1 LAFVLGL
8 FFVIRHSCLV
18 ISVMN
23 RELVEKVVNAVL
35 YEGYILYPY
44 RASSKKNRERFTF
57 GRVYP
62 EDYSIAQNGAE
73 PFVMQTECLV
83 RNESKDALATVT
95 VRFLHPMAREVGV
108 LSAPIAEMPAGK
120 PPALEVVPD
129 LRVGE
134 QLYQTWQ
141 EVVEQRVELLPLAL
155 TGAAQIVHEFDFP
168 SSRAL
173 EPIRGD
179 DGRISALLVRRQ
191 DAVRGVIEVATQPID
206 ESVFKITVRILNR
219 TPMPSGE
226 LENQSAIIMRTFTST
241 HTILHAQGGE
251 WFSLTDPPP
260 AYAEATA
267 ACKNIGAWP
276 VLVGEEAKGERDA
289 MLSSPIIL
297 YDYPQIAPESPGDL
311 FDGLEIDEILTLRV
325 MAMSDAEKIEMRQ
338 VDEQARRIL
347 ERTETLPGDHLLKM
361 HGVMRNVRSS
371 NEDFFNPSTRL
382 ETATVGGVEVKAGD
396 RVRIRPKKRADVM
409 DMALDGKIAVIEA
422 VEQDVEGG
430 VQLALVIEDD
440 PGRDLGLMRQ
450 PGHRFFYSTDEV
462 ELVKAGE

>member
-1 LAFVLGL
+1 
-8 FFVIRHSCLV
+8 
-18 ISVMN
+18 MN

-83 RNESKDALATVT
+83 RNESKDALLNIS
-95 VRFLHPMAREVGV
+95 VRFLHPMAREVGM
-108 LSAPIAEMPAGK
+108 LRTPLAEMPAGD
-120 PPALEVVPD
+120 PAEFDVVPD
-129 LRVGE
+129 LQVGE

-141 EVVEQRVELLPLAL
+141 EVVEQKVELPPIPLREAS
-155 TGAAQIVHEFDFP
+155 QISHAFDFP
-168 SSRAL
+168 SSRAF
-173 EPIRGD
+173 EPIRKD
-179 DGRISALLVRRQ
+179 NERISAVLLRRQ
-191 DAVRGVIEVATQPID
+191 DAVFGVVEVSTQPID
-206 ESVFKITVRILNR
+206 DAVFKITVRILNR
-219 TPMPSGE
+219 TPVPKTDLKS
-226 LENQSAIIMRTFTST
+226 QSAIIMRTFTST
-241 HTILHAQGGE
+241 HTILQAEGGE
-251 WFSLTDPPP
+251 WLSLTDPPP
-260 AYAEATA
+260 AYVEATA
-267 ACKNIGAWP
+267 ACKNIGTWP

-297 YDYPQIAPESPGDL
+297 YDYPQIAPESPGTL

-325 MAMSDAEKIEMRQ
+325 MAMSDDEKIEMRQ

-347 ERTETLPGDHLLKM
+347 ERTENMPDDHLLKM
-361 HGVMRNVRSS
+361 HGVMRSVRSS

-382 ETATVGGVEVKAGD
+382 ETATVGDVKVKAGD
-396 RVRIRPKKRADVM
+396 RVRIRPKKRADAM
-409 DMALDGKIAVIEA
+409 DMVLDGKIAVIEA

-430 VQLALVIEDD
+430 VQLALVLDDD
-440 PGRDLGLMRQ
+440 PGRDLGMMRQ

-462 ELVKAGE
+462 EPIK

>member
-1 LAFVLGL
+1 
-8 FFVIRHSCLV
+8 
-18 ISVMN
+18 MN
-23 RELVEKVVNAVL
+23 AALVEKVVKAVL

-62 EDYSIAQNGAE
+62 EDYSIAQKGAE
-73 PFVMQTECLV
+73 PCAMQTECLV
-83 RNESKDALATVT
+83 RDESKDAVVAIS
-95 VRFLHPMAREVGV
+95 VRFLHPMAREVGILREP
-108 LSAPIAEMPAGK
+108 LSKMPGDGTPEFDVAP
-120 PPALEVVPD
+120 D
-129 LRVGE
+129 FRFGE

-141 EVVEQRVELLPLAL
+141 EVVEQKVEVPPFPLRETWQTA
-155 TGAAQIVHEFDFP
+155 HEFEFP
-168 SSRAL
+168 SSHAV

-179 DGRISALLVRRQ
+179 EGKIRALLVRRQ
-191 DAVRGVIEVATQPID
+191 DAVRGTIEVVAQPID
-206 ESVFKITVRILNR
+206 DAVFKISMRILNR
-219 TPMPSGE
+219 TPVPSNE

-241 HTILHAQGGE
+241 HTILQTMGGE
-251 WFSLTDPPP
+251 WLSLTDPPP
-260 AYAEATA
+260 AYAEATS
-267 ACKNIGAWP
+267 ACKNIGTWP
-276 VLVGEEAKGERDA
+276 VLVGEQSEHERDA

-347 ERTETLPGDHLLKM
+347 ERTENMSSDHLLNM
-361 HGVMRNVRSS
+361 HGVMRSVRSS
-371 NEDFFNPSTRL
+371 NEDFFNPGTRL
-382 ETATVGGVEVKAGD
+382 ETATVGGVQVKAGD

-430 VQLALVIEDD
+430 VQLALVLDDD
-440 PGRDLGLMRQ
+440 PGRDLGMMRQ
-450 PGHRFFYSTDEV
+450 PGHRFFYATDEV
-462 ELVKAGE
+462 EPVTEGA

>member
-1 LAFVLGL
+1 
-8 FFVIRHSCLV
+8 
-18 ISVMN
+18 MN
-23 RELVEKVVNAVL
+23 TALVEKVVNAVL

-62 EDYSIAQNGAE
+62 EDYSVAQKGAE
-73 PFVMQTECLV
+73 PCLMQTECLA
-83 RNESKDALATVT
+83 RDESKDALVAIS
-95 VRFLHPMAREVGV
+95 VRFLHPMAREVGM
-108 LSAPIAEMPAGK
+108 LPAPIAEMPAGE
-120 PPALEVVPD
+120 PPRLEIVPD
-129 LRVGE
+129 FQVGE

-141 EVVEQRVELLPLAL
+141 EVVEQKVELPTFAL
-155 TGAAQIVHEFDFP
+155 REAGQITHEFGFP
-168 SSRAL
+168 ASRAL
-173 EPIRGD
+173 EPIRGA
-179 DGRISALLVRRQ
+179 DGKINALLVRRQ
-191 DAVRGVIEVATQPID
+191 DAVRGVVEVATQPVD
-206 ESVFKITVRILNR
+206 DAVFKISVRIFNR
-219 TPMPSGE
+219 TAVPPND

-251 WFSLTDPPP
+251 CLSLTDPPP

-267 ACKNIGAWP
+267 ACKNIGTWP
-276 VLVGEEAKGERDA
+276 VLVGDESKNERDA

-297 YDYPQIAPESPGDL
+297 YDYPKIAPESPGDL

-347 ERTETLPGDHLLKM
+347 ERTENMSSDHLLKM
-361 HGVMRNVRSS
+361 HGMMRSVRSS

-382 ETATVGGVEVKAGD
+382 ESATVGGTQVKAGD

-430 VQLALVIEDD
+430 VQLALVLDDD
-440 PGRDLGLMRQ
+440 PGRDLGMLRQ
-450 PGHRFFYSTDEV
+450 PGHRFFYATDEV
-462 ELVKAGE
+462 ELVGNSDE

>member
-1 LAFVLGL
+1 
-8 FFVIRHSCLV
+8 
-18 ISVMN
+18 MN
-23 RELVEKVVNAVL
+23 TALVEKIVNAVL

-62 EDYSIAQNGAE
+62 EDYSVAQNGAE
-73 PFVMQTECLV
+73 PCLMQTECLV
-83 RNESKDALATVT
+83 RDESKDALINIS
-95 VRFLHPMAREVGV
+95 VRFLHPMAREVGILPKPITE
-108 LSAPIAEMPAGK
+108 LSEIETSQI
-120 PPALEVVPD
+120 EVVPD
-129 LRVGE
+129 LQVGE

-141 EVVEQRVELLPLAL
+141 EVVEQKVELPPFAL
-155 TGAAQIVHEFDFP
+155 RDAPKISHGFEFP

-173 EPIRGD
+173 EPIRET
-179 DGRISALLVRRQ
+179 DGKISAVLVRRQ
-191 DAVRGVIEVATQPID
+191 DAVRGAIEVAAQPMD
-206 ESVFKITVRILNR
+206 DSVFKISVRILNR
-219 TPMPSGE
+219 TPVPQND

-241 HTILHAQGGE
+241 HTILHAQGGD

-260 AYAEATA
+260 AYAAATA

-347 ERTETLPGDHLLKM
+347 ERTENMPSDHLLKM
-361 HGVMRNVRSS
+361 HGVMRSVRSRTKIFS
-371 NEDFFNPSTRL
+371 IR
-382 ETATVGGVEVKAGD
+382 A
-396 RVRIRPKKRADVM
+396 RVWKVPLSAACKSK
-409 DMALDGKIAVIEA
+409 
-422 VEQDVEGG
+422 
-430 VQLALVIEDD
+430 LVIACAFA
-440 PGRDLGLMRQ
+440 RRNARMRWTWC
-450 PGHRFFYSTDEV
+450 STE
-462 ELVKAGE
+462 KSR

>member
-1 LAFVLGL
+1 
-8 FFVIRHSCLV
+8 
-18 ISVMN
+18 MN
-23 RELVEKVVNAVL
+23 NALVEKVVNAVL

-62 EDYSIAQNGAE
+62 EAYSVAQNGAE
-73 PFVMQTECLV
+73 PCAMQTECLV
-83 RNESKDALATVT
+83 RNESKDAVVHIS
-95 VRFLHPMAREVGV
+95 VRFLHPMAREVGM
-108 LSAPIAEMPAGK
+108 LRAAITEMPAK
-120 PPALEVVPD
+120 REPDFEIVPD

-141 EVVEQRVELLPLAL
+141 EVVEQKVDVPPFPLREAWQ
-155 TGAAQIVHEFDFP
+155 TAHEFEFP
-168 SSRAL
+168 SSRAV

-179 DGRISALLVRRQ
+179 DGKINAILVRRQ
-191 DAVRGVIEVATQPID
+191 DAVRGTIEVVTEPVD
-206 ESVFKITVRILNR
+206 DTVFKISVRILNR
-219 TPMPSGE
+219 TPVPPNE

-241 HTILHAQGGE
+241 HTLLHAAGGE
-251 WFSLTDPPP
+251 WLSLTDPPP
-260 AYAEATA
+260 AYEGATA
-267 ACKNIGAWP
+267 ACKNIGTWP
-276 VLVGEEAKGERDA
+276 VLVGEQSKNERDA

-325 MAMSDAEKIEMRQ
+325 MAMSEAEKIEMRQ

-347 ERTETLPGDHLLKM
+347 ERTENMSSDHLLKM
-361 HGVMRNVRSS
+361 HGVMRSVPSS
-371 NEDFFNPSTRL
+371 NEDFFNPRTPL
-382 ETATVGGVEVKAGD
+382 ETAKIGGVEVKAGD

-422 VEQDVEGG
+422 VEQDLDGG
-430 VQLALVIEDD
+430 VQLALVLDDD

-462 ELVKAGE
+462 ELVKKSG

>member
-1 LAFVLGL
+1 
-8 FFVIRHSCLV
+8 
-18 ISVMN
+18 MN
-23 RELVEKVVNAVL
+23 TALVEKVVNAVL

-62 EDYSIAQNGAE
+62 EDYSLAQHGAE
-73 PFVMQTECLV
+73 PSSMQTECLV
-83 RNESKDALATVT
+83 SNESKDAMVAIS
-95 VRFLHPMAREVGV
+95 VRFLHPMAREVG
-108 LSAPIAEMPAGK
+108 LLKAPLDEMPVEGT
-120 PPALEVVPD
+120 PDFEVVPD
-129 LRVGE
+129 LAVGE

-141 EVVEQRVELLPLAL
+141 EVVEQKVEVPPFRLREAFQ
-155 TGAAQIVHEFDFP
+155 TMHVFKFP
-168 SSRAL
+168 SSRAVEAIL
-173 EPIRGD
+173 GE
-179 DGRISALLVRRQ
+179 DGKIKAVLVRRQ
-191 DAVRGVIEVATQPID
+191 DAVRGSIGISAEPID
-206 ESVFKITVRILNR
+206 DTVFKISVRISNL
-219 TPMPSGE
+219 TPVPPND

-241 HTILHAQGGE
+241 HTILQAQGGE
-251 WFSLTDPPP
+251 WLSLTDPPA
-260 AYAEATA
+260 AYAETA
-267 ACKNIGAWP
+267 ATCKNIHTWP
-276 VLVGEEAKGERDA
+276 VLVGDQTKNERDA

-338 VDEQARRIL
+338 VDEQARKIL
-347 ERTETLPGDHLLKM
+347 ERTENMTSDHLLKM
-361 HGVMRNVRSS
+361 HGVMRSVRSS

-382 ETATVGGVEVKAGD
+382 ESATVGDVQVKAGD

-409 DMALDGKIAVIEA
+409 DMALAGKVAVIEA

-430 VQLALVIEDD
+430 VQLALVLDDD

-462 ELVKAGE
+462 EPIKSDE

>member
-1 LAFVLGL
+1 
-8 FFVIRHSCLV
+8 
-18 ISVMN
+18 MN
-23 RELVEKVVNAVL
+23 ATLVEKVVNAVL

-62 EDYSIAQNGAE
+62 EDYSVAQKGAE
-73 PFVMQTECLV
+73 PFVMQTECLI
-83 RNESKDALATVT
+83 RNESKDARMNIS
-95 VRFLHPMAREVGV
+95 VRFLHPMAREVGI
-108 LSAPIAEMPAGK
+108 LATPLAEMPEGVT
-120 PPALEVVPD
+120 PEFEVVPD
-129 LRVGE
+129 FRVGE

-141 EVVEQRVELLPLAL
+141 EVVEQKVEVPPFAL
-155 TGAAQIVHEFDFP
+155 REASAFAHEFDFP

-179 DGRISALLVRRQ
+179 DGKISAVLVRRQ
-191 DAVRGVIEVATQPID
+191 DAIHGVIEVAAQPIGAT
-206 ESVFKITVRILNR
+206 VFKITVRVLNH
-219 TPMPSGE
+219 TPVPPNE

-241 HTILHAQGGE
+241 HTILHAEGGE
-251 WFSLTDPPP
+251 CLSLTDPP
-260 AYAEATA
+260 AEYAEAIA

-276 VLVGEEAKGERDA
+276 VLVGDAAKGERDA

-325 MAMSDAEKIEMRQ
+325 MAMSDAEKVEMRQ

-347 ERTETLPGDHLLKM
+347 ERTENMPNDHLLKM
-361 HGVMRNVRSS
+361 HGVMRSVRSS

-382 ETATVGGVEVKAGD
+382 ETATVGGAQVKAGD
-396 RVRIRPKKRADVM
+396 RVRIHPRKRADVM
-409 DMALDGKIAVIEA
+409 DMALTGKIAVIEA
-422 VEQDVEGG
+422 VEQDLEGG
-430 VQLALVIEDD
+430 VQLALVLDDD
-440 PGRDLGLMRQ
+440 PGRDLGMLRQ

-462 ELVKAGE
+462 ELLQEGE